1 MVVGALALLLT
12 GGTAAAQTQETNTVT
27 SNSVG
32 NPQLRDFELPG
43 TRVIPPAR
51 PPEATVPPV
60 TIPAPAAPPPP
71 LANPETE
78 SRGPDPQ
85 AGIPAPRRT
94 PRAAAPRASSPPVGP
109 DRRLQAPAPAQ
120 APAVAAATAPPQS
133 AGEAPPAPA
142 PPAESPPQP
151 VPAATAAGRD
161 IPWLYVG
168 LAALAALVAL
178 LVFLKVRRRPEVE
191 EEPQYLR
198 EAAGA
203 TVEPG
208 PETAAASLP
217 APNAAASASNAAEPP
232 QAVAGNFIGIQLR
245 PWIELEFKPVRAAAT
260 PTEANVQFELA
271 VRNTG
276 TAPARNVR
284 IEVRMFNAGHG
295 QEQEIEAFYG
305 EPIRERTPPA
315 LEALPAKGEVQLTS
329 AVAMPNENVREL
341 TVQGRRLFIPTVAF
355 NVVYDWGNGKSGQT
369 SASYLVGRE
378 AETPAEKMGAFRLD
392 LGPRLY
398 RSVGQRPMR
407 LARTV

>member
-1 MVVGALALLLT
+1 LVG
-12 GGTAAAQTQETNTVT
+12 
-27 SNSVG
+27 
-32 NPQLRDFELPG
+32 
-43 TRVIPPAR
+43 
-51 PPEATVPPV
+51 
-60 TIPAPAAPPPP
+60 
-71 LANPETE
+71 
-78 SRGPDPQ
+78 
-85 AGIPAPRRT
+85 
-94 PRAAAPRASSPPVGP
+94 
-109 DRRLQAPAPAQ
+109 
-120 APAVAAATAPPQS
+120 
-133 AGEAPPAPA
+133 
-142 PPAESPPQP
+142 
-151 VPAATAAGRD
+151 
-161 IPWLYVG
+161 
-168 LAALAALVAL
+168 L
-178 LVFLKVRRRPEVE
+178 LVFLKARRRPEADEV
-191 EEPQYLR
+191 PQSLY
-198 EAAGA
+198 EAA
-203 TVEPG
+203 EPAAEPR
-208 PETAAASLP
+208 PEPVAAKTPEP
-217 APNAAASASNAAEPP
+217 APAASATPIAEPP
-232 QAVAGNFIGIQLR
+232 PAAAGNFIGIQLR
-245 PWIELEFKPVRAAAT
+245 PWIELEFKPARAAAT
-260 PTEANVQFELA
+260 PTEANVQFELT

>member
-1 MVVGALALLLT
+1 VALLAFLKLRRRSEADEEPQYSYE
-12 GGTAAAQTQETNTVT
+12 AAGPAAEPLPEPVAA
-27 SNSVG
+27 SV
-32 NPQLRDFELPG
+32 PE
-43 TRVIPPAR
+43 PA
-51 PPEATVPPV
+51 
-60 TIPAPAAPPPP
+60 PAPAA
-71 LANPETE
+71 
-78 SRGPDPQ
+78 
-85 AGIPAPRRT
+85 APVVER
-94 PRAAAPRASSPPVGP
+94 PN
-109 DRRLQAPAPAQ
+109 APA
-120 APAVAAATAPPQS
+120 
-133 AGEAPPAPA
+133 G
-142 PPAESPPQP
+142 
-151 VPAATAAGRD
+151 D
-161 IPWLYVG
+161 
-168 LAALAALVAL
+168 
-178 LVFLKVRRRPEVE
+178 
-191 EEPQYLR
+191 
-198 EAAGA
+198 
-203 TVEPG
+203 
-208 PETAAASLP
+208 
-217 APNAAASASNAAEPP
+217 
-232 QAVAGNFIGIQLR
+232 FIGIQLR
-245 PWIELEFKPVRAAAT
+245 PWIELEFKPARAAAT
-260 PTEANVQFELA
+260 PTEANVQFDLT